1 MEAGWLYMAVSGSK
15 TWGEKLHCSAATFKI
30 PHSIVLPVLIRE
42 NVQAD
47 LFGLGQGGMMK
58 GNI

>member
-1 MEAGWLYMAVSGSK
+1 MAVSGSK